1 MRELKVL
8 PIRKA
13 KSKYSRRQ
21 RIPML
26 QLSDFRK
33 SEGELKRL
41 MELHQVKIGDDEE
54 GDEIK
59 EGEKKDANKVLP
71 PALVDSEEDDS
82 SDVEVVYTMKSG
94 NVTTPDTIKYYVTE
108 EQ

>member
-13 KSKYSRRQ
+13 KSRYSRRK
-21 RIPML
+21 RIPVL

-33 SEGELKRL
+33 SEGEVRRL
-41 MELHQVKIGDDEE
+41 MKLHHVKIADDEG
-54 GDEIK
+54 GDEVN
-59 EGEKKDANKVLP
+59 EEEKKDAKKVLP

-82 SDVEVVYTMKSG
+82 SDVEVVYAMKSG